1 MNTDIT
7 PEDCR
12 VSKYDPCDYLDSP
25 EAIAAFLDEAVAT
38 GDAKFVAHCLGLVA
52 KAVGM
57 GKVAKDAGLN
67 RQSLYKSLSG
77 DMAPRID
84 TMLAVLQAL
93 GLEMHISEKQPA

>member
-1 MNTDIT
+1 MNTDIP

-12 VSKYDPCDYLDSP
+12 VSDYDPCKYLDSP

-57 GKVAKDAGLN
+57 GKVAKVSGLN
-67 RQSLYKSLSG
+67 RQGLYKSLSG
-77 DMAPRID
+77 DTAPRID
-84 TMLAVLQAL
+84 TMFAVLQAL
-93 GLEMHISEKQPA
+93 GLELHVSEKQPA